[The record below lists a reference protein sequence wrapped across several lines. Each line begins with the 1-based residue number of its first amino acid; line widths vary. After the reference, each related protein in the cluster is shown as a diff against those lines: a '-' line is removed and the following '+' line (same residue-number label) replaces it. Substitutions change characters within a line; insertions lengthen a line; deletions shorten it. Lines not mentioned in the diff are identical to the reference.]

1 MIDWT
6 IVLVV
11 VFAVVVI
18 YVVERYTRQ
27 KPVEVSDALKLGALG
42 GAVTGGVLYTI
53 GEGGG
58 AATTELLD
66 AATSAAQDMFVGKP
80 SF

>member
-1 MIDWT
+1 MIDFT
-6 IVLVV
+6 ILAVV

-27 KPVEVSDALKLGALG
+27 KPVEVADATKL
-42 GAVTGGVLYTI
+42 AVLSAGITGGVLYAIDTD
-53 GEGGG
+53 
-58 AATTELLD
+58 AVATVAE
-66 AATSAAQDMFVGKP
+66 AAQDMFVGKP